1 VRIEVYLSSALG
13 MFDAFDHKKAY
24 LNN

>member
-1 VRIEVYLSSALG
+1 VRIEVDLSSALG